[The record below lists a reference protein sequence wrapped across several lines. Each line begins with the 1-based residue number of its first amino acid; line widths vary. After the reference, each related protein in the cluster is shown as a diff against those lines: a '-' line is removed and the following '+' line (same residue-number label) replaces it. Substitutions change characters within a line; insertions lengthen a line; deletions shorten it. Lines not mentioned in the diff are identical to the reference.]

1 MIHIYGIFSELHHLC
16 PWHIQ
21 GCISSNIDDN
31 DILRSEE
38 AAQSRTLVTRVRSVK
53 EEKEEEVEKV
63 VMAVMAD
70 TRNSDNNNVS
80 VTSL

>member
-1 MIHIYGIFSELHHLC
+1 M
-16 PWHIQ
+16 PAA
-21 GCISSNIDDN
+21 SNIDDN
-31 DILRSEE
+31 DDLRSEE
-38 AAQSRTLVTRVRSVK
+38 AAQSRTRVRSVK
-53 EEKEEEVEKV
+53 EEKEEKV

>member
-1 MIHIYGIFSELHHLC
+1 MLVAPRLA
-16 PWHIQ
+16 
-21 GCISSNIDDN
+21 SNIDDN
-31 DILRSEE
+31 DDLRSEE

-53 EEKEEEVEKV
+53 EEKEEKV